1 MENTD
6 LKVQIRFEATGD
18 KELAKAFTS
27 AANAEK
33 KLEAALKRLKKI
45 TDKNTRSTK
54 GLGVAFHRLTK
65 GASKWRM
72 SLATIRSKLLVLT
85 FGMNLFNRTL
95 GVAIRKY
102 QEQEK
107 SVAMLNQ
114 TLKSTG
120 NAARLSSR
128 ELQGLA
134 SRLQKLTGIG
144 DETILSMQ
152 GILLTF
158 TQIKGDIFKD
168 ATKAVLD
175 VSVAMGQDLKQSAIQ
190 VGKALNDPRIG
201 VSALSRVGIQFS
213 DVQKKMIKNF
223 ADTNQI
229 AKAQRII
236 LSELEMQFGGTAD
249 NLDTTS
255 AAFNRLSAAWGDF
268 LESGGGKLAPFLVDL
283 ADGMTGVL
291 ETANN
296 TKKSR
301 MDEIFSVLDDDA
313 KKAAASSIHLGDI
326 LDGKILTIMKEIGF
340 AEDDL
345 DLQELFSDDNKN
357 RVIEFGEAIRDNPNF
372 FLQETKK
379 QIRELEGE
387 TPDILSPIIESL
399 SKHGNVEELLKKS
412 GALGFGAM
420 TEQFTKAADETFAGD
435 NIISDIRAFFT
446 DALADGVLQPSDIE
460 EMKEKFGMDM
470 EEMMQFMTALSLKG
484 SFSGDTKFF
493 DQQATE
499 MYGSLAFIPKWG
511 QKLNDSLLQMGTGV
525 DKSILQFGE
534 EISPFAD
541 ILNTIFTVDG
551 IDFSQN
557 AILIEQLKLFIE
569 QIQAY
574 QNAAGI
580 PEEDTRTWLERF
592 TDNLVDFSKE
602 SEEGRKAFDGLLS
615 AGMAFSKGNKK
626 VTIALLKMRQALAIG
641 NVLIA
646 FTEEWKA
653 QNYAKAFS
661 VLATGM
667 MKIAQFKDQISAA
680 REAAIGA
687 DFVTQGRQTLVV
699 GDNPSGRERVQV
711 TPLGNAGGGGA
722 TGSGVVVN
730 INGNIL
736 GTDEFVRDTLIP
748 SLEDSLG
755 RNLA

>member
-33 KLEAALKRLKKI
+33 KLEAALKRLKKT
-45 TDKNTRSTK
+45 TDKTTRSTK

-291 ETANN
+291 ESANN

-534 EISPFAD
+534 EISPSAD

>member
-1 MENTD
+1 MTDTD

-33 KLEAALKRLKKI
+33 KLEAALKRLKKT
-45 TDKNTRSTK
+45 TDKTTRSTK

-291 ETANN
+291 EAANN

-470 EEMMQFMTALSLKG
+470 EEMMQFMTSLSLKG

>member
-1 MENTD
+1 MTDTD

-33 KLEAALKRLKKI
+33 KLEAALKRLKKT
-45 TDKNTRSTK
+45 TDKTTRSTK

-470 EEMMQFMTALSLKG
+470 EEMMQFMTSLSLKG

>member
-33 KLEAALKRLKKI
+33 KLEAALKRLKKT
-45 TDKNTRSTK
+45 TDKTTRSTK

-470 EEMMQFMTALSLKG
+470 EEMMQFMTSLSLKG

-499 MYGSLAFIPKWG
+499 MWGGLDFLPAWG

>member
-33 KLEAALKRLKKI
+33 KLEAALKRLKKT
-45 TDKNTRSTK
+45 TDKTTRSTK

-525 DKSILQFGE
+525 DKSILEFGE

>member
-33 KLEAALKRLKKI
+33 KLEAALKRLKKT
-45 TDKNTRSTK
+45 TDKTTRSTK

-236 LSELEMQFGGTAD
+236 LSELEMQFGVTAD

-460 EMKEKFGMDM
+460 EMKEKFGK
-470 EEMMQFMTALSLKG
+470 LGLKIVQEVETESHTNEVIKG
-484 SFSGDTKFF
+484 KRKYNYVIFDTHELFGF
-493 DQQATE
+493 D
-499 MYGSLAFIPKWG
+499 
-511 QKLNDSLLQMGTGV
+511 
-525 DKSILQFGE
+525 
-534 EISPFAD
+534 
-541 ILNTIFTVDG
+541 
-551 IDFSQN
+551 
-557 AILIEQLKLFIE
+557 LKL
-569 QIQAY
+569 IQ
-574 QNAAGI
+574 
-580 PEEDTRTWLERF
+580 RH
-592 TDNLVDFSKE
+592 
-602 SEEGRKAFDGLLS
+602 
-615 AGMAFSKGNKK
+615 M
-626 VTIALLKMRQALAIG
+626 IG
-641 NVLIA
+641 EN
-646 FTEEWKA
+646 
-653 QNYAKAFS
+653 
-661 VLATGM
+661 
-667 MKIAQFKDQISAA
+667 
-680 REAAIGA
+680 
-687 DFVTQGRQTLVV
+687 
-699 GDNPSGRERVQV
+699 
-711 TPLGNAGGGGA
+711 
-722 TGSGVVVN
+722 
-730 INGNIL
+730 NG
-736 GTDEFVRDTLIP
+736 
-748 SLEDSLG
+748 
-755 RNLA
+755 